1 MEYVPIILFTV
12 FLGIVLWTGVI
23 RYSRLATDIEQRT
36 TLLTAAVICVFA
48 GMAQLLMIVQVPVL
62 IGLIVMI
69 VLVPIM
75 GAVYRTVRRKTE
87 ERYCQ

>member
-48 GMAQLLMIVQVPVL
+48 GIAQLLMLVQVPVL

-87 ERYCQ
+87 ERY

>member
-1 MEYVPIILFTV
+1 MEYVPIVLFAV

-23 RYSRLATDIEQRT
+23 RYDRLATSLEQRT

-48 GMAQLLMIVQVPVL
+48 GIAQLLMLAQVPVL
-62 IGLIVMI
+62 IGLVVMI

-87 ERYCQ
+87 ERY

>member
-23 RYSRLATDIEQRT
+23 RCNRLATDIEQRT

-48 GMAQLLMIVQVPVL
+48 GIAQLLMLAHVPVL

-69 VLVPIM
+69 ALVPIM
-75 GAVYRTVRRKTE
+75 GAAYRTVRRRTE
-87 ERYCQ
+87 ERH

>member
-1 MEYVPIILFTV
+1 MEYVPIVLFVV

-23 RYSRLATDIEQRT
+23 RYDRLQMSLEQRT

-48 GMAQLLMIVQVPVL
+48 GVAQLLMLIQMPVL

-75 GAVYRTVRRKTE
+75 GAVYRTVRRRTE
-87 ERYCQ
+87 ERY

>member
-23 RYSRLATDIEQRT
+23 RYKRLATDIEQRT

-48 GMAQLLMIVQVPVL
+48 GIAQLLMLAHVPVL

-69 VLVPIM
+69 ALVPIM
-75 GAVYRTVRRKTE
+75 GAAYRTVRRRTE
-87 ERYCQ
+87 ERH

>member
-23 RYSRLATDIEQRT
+23 RYNRLATDIEQRT

-48 GMAQLLMIVQVPVL
+48 GIAQLLMLVQVPVL

-75 GAVYRTVRRKTE
+75 GAAYRTVRRRTE
-87 ERYCQ
+87 ERY